1 MKTAFVVTN
10 VLDIRSQPDHRAERV
25 NQLLYADLVTWSDER
40 NGFAEVRRWDGY
52 RGWADLR
59 FLLPLSAR
67 RSAEYSRFPQVTT
80 IALQTRLFDADT
92 SSIAPHLLFYGT
104 RLALEGVSGPAAQ
117 LVTPT
122 GGRVRVKASA
132 VRPVDRNEPATGTE
146 MVREAKKL
154 LGVPYLWGGV
164 SSPGLDCSGLVQ
176 TIGRILGLNLPRDT
190 KEQIGSGRS
199 VDRACIR
206 TGDLLFFPGHV
217 AIAVG
222 RNRIIHSSR
231 GGGGVRI
238 ESLAPDNPA
247 YRSDLVNSFKEA
259 RRIL

>member
-10 VLDIRSQPDHRAERV
+10 VLDMRSQPDHHAERV

-59 FLLPLSAR
+59 FLLPLSNR
-67 RSAEYSRFPQVTT
+67 RSAEFSRSPQVTM

-92 SSIAPHLLFYGT
+92 KSIVPHVLFYGT
-104 RLALEGVSGPAAQ
+104 RLALERVSGATAH
-117 LVTPT
+117 LFTPN
-122 GGRVRVKASA
+122 GGLVRVKASA
-132 VRPVDRNEPATGTE
+132 VRPVEPTEAVRGTDV
-146 MVREAKKL
+146 VREAKKF

-176 TIGRILGLNLPRDT
+176 TVCRALGVDVARDT
-190 KEQIGSGRS
+190 GDQIESGQG

-217 AIAVG
+217 AIALG
-222 RNRIIHSSR
+222 SNRIIHSSR
-231 GGGGVRI
+231 GGGGVRV

-247 YRSDLVNSFKEA
+247 YRGDLDNSFKEA